1 MSSSSSSLVR
11 ICRLTALFLLLEPAR
26 GFALDSNEL
35 KLPINMHIE
44 TNQYKPKSPLEEGS
58 PLLAPI
64 DIKTT
69 KPQSLESLNERKAD
83 QARSLNLVPL
93 PLIES
98 SEETAKIKDE
108 AREKEKQQLSA
119 LWQATLANSPEI
131 NFVLQKLMPSSDPA
145 KITSLMMRTLSAAL
159 YGGVGSI
166 RAISPGIGGSA
177 ATSLG
182 LSLLN
187 TVFDKKDR
195 SDLEKLRVTQVEQIL
210 LYQMVR
216 ETADKLVMRYRQYKK
231 FHNNLLSAE
240 DDLRALKAMALQA
253 QAHLDTAGQ
262 FSVEYTLRKQ
272 TRDLESLK
280 EELHIYREALIDLAG
295 TKAVEEFQSEL
306 EQETRELYPQ
316 FSEVKR

>member
-1 MSSSSSSLVR
+1 MSSSSSSLLRVW
-11 ICRLTALFLLLEPAR
+11 RLTALLLLLEPAR
-26 GFALDSNEL
+26 AFALDSNEL

-44 TNQYKPKSPLEEGS
+44 TNQYKPKSPLEAGS

-64 DIKTT
+64 DVKTE
-69 KPQSLESLNERKAD
+69 KPKTIDTLNERKAET
-83 QARSLNLVPL
+83 AKSLNLVPL

-98 SEETAKIKDE
+98 AEETAKIKDE

-131 NFVLQKLMPSSDPA
+131 NFVLQKLMPSSDPG
-145 KITSLMMRTLSAAL
+145 KITSLMMRTLSAAI

-166 RAISPGIGGSA
+166 RALSPGIGGSA

-195 SDLEKLRVTQVEQIL
+195 SDLEKLRVSQVEQIL

-216 ETADKLVMRYRQYKK
+216 ETADKLVWRYREYKK
-231 FHNNLLSAE
+231 FHNHLLAAE

-253 QAHLDTAGQ
+253 QEHLGAADQ
-262 FSVEYTLRKQ
+262 FTMEYTLRKQ
-272 TRDLESLK
+272 KRDLDSLK
-280 EELHIYREALIDLAG
+280 QELHIFREALIDLAG
-295 TKAVEEFQSEL
+295 TKAVEIFQEEL
-306 EQETRELYPQ
+306 EQESREIYPQ
-316 FSEVKR
+316 LNETKR

>member
-26 GFALDSNEL
+26 AFALDSNEL

-44 TNQYKPKSPLEEGS
+44 TNQYKPKSPLEAGS

-64 DIKTT
+64 DVKTA
-69 KPQSLESLNERKAD
+69 KPQSLETINDRNAD
-83 QARSLNLVPL
+83 QAKSLNLVPL

-98 SEETAKIKDE
+98 ADETAKIKDDV
-108 AREKEKQQLSA
+108 REKEKQQLSA

-131 NFVLQKLMPSSDPA
+131 NFVLQKLMPSSAPG
-145 KITSLMMRTLSAAL
+145 KITSLMMRTLSAAI

-166 RAISPGIGGSA
+166 RAFSPGIGGSA

-216 ETADKLVMRYRQYKK
+216 DTADKLVLRYRQYKK
-231 FHNNLLSAE
+231 FHNHLLAAE
-240 DDLRALKAMALQA
+240 DDLRALKAMALQTQEHLGAAA
-253 QAHLDTAGQ
+253 QFT
-262 FSVEYTLRKQ
+262 VEYTLRKQ
-272 TRDLESLK
+272 KRDLESLK
-280 EELHIYREALIDLAG
+280 QELYIFREGLVDLAG
-295 TKAVEEFQSEL
+295 PKAVEEFQEEL
-306 EQETRELYPQ
+306 ERETRESYPQ
-316 FSEVKR
+316 LNEIKR